1 MIYGIPTS
9 IIKLNNDIIKVISK
23 YNGEYEEYFNDININ
38 DFKSISPKKENKKD
52 NKFYH
57 YLTKI
62 YSNNKNNKKKLLL
75 KNNDFK
81 YLINIL
87 QNKFCGINSPL
98 IVYYKSQGS
107 GINNNDKQIN
117 YNLNENLNTDDFD
130 NLIIDEER
138 NENDTLILSVNE
150 SINNLMDMPL
160 RIKKNEIILEA
171 EDESE
176 ENTYFNDNESQ
187 NINLPEKD
195 EEDIAKKID
204 IVSDLDSSF
213 KEDKSSQDFKI

>member
-1 MIYGIPTS
+1 M
-9 IIKLNNDIIKVISK
+9 
-23 YNGEYEEYFNDININ
+23 
-38 DFKSISPKKENKKD
+38 
-52 NKFYH
+52 
-57 YLTKI
+57 
-62 YSNNKNNKKKLLL
+62 
-75 KNNDFK
+75 
-81 YLINIL
+81 
-87 QNKFCGINSPL
+87 
-98 IVYYKSQGS
+98 
-107 GINNNDKQIN
+107 
-117 YNLNENLNTDDFD
+117 
-130 NLIIDEER
+130 IIDEEK